1 MQVEICTFGQYLRP
15 SRKHMRVY
23 DYVEL
28 EKYEFWKK
36 EGEAMGFA
44 YVASGPMVRSSYK
57 AAESFI
63 ASMLSERKAQ
73 ATARA

>member
-23 DYVEL
+23 DYVAL

-36 EGEAMGFA
+36 EGEAL
-44 YVASGPMVRSSYK
+44 VCNPLP
-57 AAESFI
+57 I
-63 ASMLSERKAQ
+63 Q
-73 ATARA
+73 AKRGNTFLRAFT